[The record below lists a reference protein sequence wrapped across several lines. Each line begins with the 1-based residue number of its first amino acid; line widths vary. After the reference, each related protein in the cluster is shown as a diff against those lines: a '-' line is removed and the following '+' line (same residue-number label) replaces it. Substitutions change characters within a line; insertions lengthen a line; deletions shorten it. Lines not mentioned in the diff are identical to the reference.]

1 MRPHA
6 QGLDPRREW
15 YLRLLVD
22 EPATGYKD
30 HNSVLGQLLS
40 AQSGYD
46 PRDLAELPP
55 FGKPF
60 LTLSFP
66 HPTWGPQAGD
76 YASDFRSAQ
85 KLNAR
90 GRPMPGLPTA
100 DWTFQIRA
108 DRPGVQVT
116 LRWAGDPA
124 ILARSRLFDPASGR
138 TIVPTAKAW
147 AQGYP
152 LTLTQGSRTLTW
164 RYLGHPGLLP

>member
-1 MRPHA
+1 
-6 QGLDPRREW
+6 
-15 YLRLLVD
+15 
-22 EPATGYKD
+22 
-30 HNSVLGQLLS
+30 
-40 AQSGYD
+40 
-46 PRDLAELPP
+46 
-55 FGKPF
+55 
-60 LTLSFP
+60 
-66 HPTWGPQAGD
+66 
-76 YASDFRSAQ
+76 
-85 KLNAR
+85 
-90 GRPMPGLPTA
+90 MPGLPNA